1 MTTPLRIVILLVA
14 LLNMFLVVKDIR
26 KGKIQIEYSVV
37 WVIFS
42 FLLVVLGIFPQIC
55 YWASG
60 LLGIQSPSNFVF
72 AFMLIVLLL
81 RNFTLSKEVSQLN
94 VKVTEL
100 AQSITLSEKEK

>member
-1 MTTPLRIVILLVA
+1 MTTPLRVVILLVA

-26 KGKIQIEYSVV
+26 KGKIQIEYSVF

>member
-26 KGKIQIEYSVV
+26 KGKIQIEYSVF

>member
-26 KGKIQIEYSVV
+26 KGKIQIEYSVF

-42 FLLVVLGIFPQIC
+42 FLLVVLGILPHIC
-55 YWASG
+55 YWAAG
-60 LLGIQSPSNFVF
+60 LLGIQSPANFVF

>member
-26 KGKIQIEYSVV
+26 KGKIQIEYSVF

-55 YWASG
+55 YWAAG
-60 LLGIQSPSNFVF
+60 LLGIQSPANFVF

>member
-14 LLNMFLVVKDIR
+14 MLNMFLVVKDIR
-26 KGKIQIEYSVV
+26 KGKIQIEYSVF

-55 YWASG
+55 YWASE

>member
-1 MTTPLRIVILLVA
+1 MTTSLRVVILLVA
-14 LLNMFLVVKDIR
+14 LFNMFLVVKDIR
-26 KGKIQIEYSVV
+26 KGKIQIEYSVF

-42 FLLVVLGIFPQIC
+42 FLLVVIAIFPQIC
-55 YWASG
+55 YWASE

-94 VKVTEL
+94 VKITEL
-100 AQSITLSEKEK
+100 AQSITLSEKK

>member
-1 MTTPLRIVILLVA
+1 MTTSLRVVILLVA

-26 KGKIQIEYSVV
+26 KGKIQIEYSVF

-42 FLLVVLGIFPQIC
+42 FLLVVIAIFPQIC
-55 YWASG
+55 YWASE
-60 LLGIQSPSNFVF
+60 LIGIQSPSNFVF

-94 VKVTEL
+94 VKITEL
-100 AQSITLSEKEK
+100 AQSITLSEKK